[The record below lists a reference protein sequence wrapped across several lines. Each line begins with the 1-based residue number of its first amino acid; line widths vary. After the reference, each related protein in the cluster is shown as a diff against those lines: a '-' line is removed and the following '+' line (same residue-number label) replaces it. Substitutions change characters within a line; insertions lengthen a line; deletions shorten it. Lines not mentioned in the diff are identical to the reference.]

1 MISIIYKT
9 DRIREIKLIFNSIVD
24 GLYSFIV
31 KRQLTLLPLAIIS
44 TNKYLPNS
52 RNTVQ
57 EGVPTN
63 TMIGWVNCKSII
75 ICLRCMV
82 FVRRG
87 VAWRRRVR
95 IKAGVCSRGW
105 WATWRRWPRGSRRAA
120 PRRSSVSSWIGR
132 PLCPVNDSTHVNMK
146 SLWRLL
152 SSILFV
158 LENIWISKTQ

>member
-1 MISIIYKT
+1 MGMISIIYKT

-63 TMIGWVNCKSII
+63 TMIG
-75 ICLRCMV
+75 
-82 FVRRG
+82 
-87 VAWRRRVR
+87 
-95 IKAGVCSRGW
+95 
-105 WATWRRWPRGSRRAA
+105 
-120 PRRSSVSSWIGR
+120 
-132 PLCPVNDSTHVNMK
+132 
-146 SLWRLL
+146 
-152 SSILFV
+152 
-158 LENIWISKTQ
+158 